1 MYYVAAVV
9 ASAALTAIVTGLA
22 AAVLLERARR
32 QDLERRVAELEQV
45 LASMERVGR
54 NKLYR
59 ESLESKQTQVVQAA
73 LRLRVAKRDLE
84 DALAILNLTPPKEGD
99 R

>member
-1 MYYVAAVV
+1 M
-9 ASAALTAIVTGLA
+9 AIVLSSLVTFVITGML

-45 LASMERVGR
+45 LASLERVGR